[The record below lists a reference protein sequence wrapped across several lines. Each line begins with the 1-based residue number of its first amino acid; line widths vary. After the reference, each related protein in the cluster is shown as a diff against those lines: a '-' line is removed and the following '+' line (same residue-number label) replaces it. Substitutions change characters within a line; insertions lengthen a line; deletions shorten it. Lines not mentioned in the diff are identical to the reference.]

1 MKSNNQK
8 RTTTT
13 TKKPCKTNRKYTH
26 VRCVSIFITE
36 RVGKMW
42 LQRTVEWFVLE
53 GTFQN
58 HPIQSLFSE
67 QGHLSPDQAAQ
78 SPAAKALWGVVYWGG
93 HCLSQPVGDV
103 RIYTADIHI
112 VCVQCDHHPSEAFK
126 PVSHGFFKVCLQ
138 QELLHFCLA

>member
-1 MKSNNQK
+1 MSSIALRRSSVFLVLLATYSWKAKVLVRSSSSEKEKKKEQQQQQKTLQNQQK
-8 RTTTT
+8 IHPRE
-13 TKKPCKTNRKYTH
+13 
-26 VRCVSIFITE
+26 VCVSIFITE

-78 SPAAKALWGVVYWGG
+78 SPAAKALWGVVY
-93 HCLSQPVGDV
+93 
-103 RIYTADIHI
+103 
-112 VCVQCDHHPSEAFK
+112 
-126 PVSHGFFKVCLQ
+126 
-138 QELLHFCLA
+138 